1 MTFVE
6 FCRAHGLLMDSLPPA
21 GQWVRVATEDHKHK
35 KNGAAKFL
43 GDVGFVQNHAT
54 MSDVAIWR
62 PESHEVARIDV
73 DRIRREAEAYQAK
86 VRAGWAR
93 AAARAGEMVRDAVP
107 GEHDYLHYQGLSD
120 SLGLVNAD
128 GTLLVPMRHWRTN
141 ELVGAQVIGWDPV
154 ERRWNKKMIPGTRAK
169 GAVLRLGSRQAPRS
183 WLVEGYATGLSVE
196 AAARLLRLRD
206 AVVVCF
212 SAGNLVHVSGLLG
225 GNQIVFADNDESG
238 AGEAAAIKAGRPY
251 VMSECVGDD
260 ANDVHKRRGLFAL
273 AQLMMGKR
281 TAKESMA

>member
-73 DRIRREAEAYQAK
+73 DRIRRDAEAYQSK

-93 AAARAGEMVRDAVP
+93 AAARAGEMVRDAKP
-107 GEHDYLHYQGLSD
+107 GEHDYLHRKGLAD

-141 ELVGAQVIGWDPV
+141 DLVGAQVIGWDPV
-154 ERRWNKKMIPGTRAK
+154 ERRWDKKMIPGTRAK
-169 GAVLRLGSRQAPRS
+169 GAVLRLGRPQAPRS

-196 AAARLLRLRD
+196 AAARLMRLSD
-206 AVVVCF
+206 AVVICF
-212 SAGNLVHVSGLLG
+212 SAGNLVHVAGQLG
-225 GNQIVFADNDESG
+225 HGCVAFADHDESG
-238 AGEAAAIKAGRPY
+238 TGERAAKAAGVPY
-251 VMSECVGDD
+251 VMSPVMGED
-260 ANDVHKRRGLFAL
+260 ANDLHKRAGVFAM
-273 AQLMMGKR
+273 AALMARCPM
-281 TAKESMA
+281 

>member
-1 MTFVE
+1 MMFDA
-6 FCRAHGLLMDSLPPA
+6 FCRAHGLLVDGIQPGRWM
-21 GQWVRVATEDHKHK
+21 RVPTVDHPRTR
-35 KNGAAKFL
+35 NGAYKYL
-43 GDVGFVQNHAT
+43 GDIGWAQNHAT

-93 AAARAGEMVRDAVP
+93 AAARAGEMVRDAAP

-251 VMSECVGDD
+251 VMSERVGDD